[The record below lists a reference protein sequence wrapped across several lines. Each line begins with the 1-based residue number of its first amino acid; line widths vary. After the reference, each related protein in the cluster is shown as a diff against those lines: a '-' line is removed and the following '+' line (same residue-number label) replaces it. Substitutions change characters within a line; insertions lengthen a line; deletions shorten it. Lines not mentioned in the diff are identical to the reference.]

1 MKISGRQTVVML
13 VAGGLLGALG
23 CAHSFPPPRELV
35 EARAAYARAEKGPA
49 AQMAPARLKLAK
61 QALNSAELSY
71 GAAPESEV
79 RDRAYIAVRRAEA
92 AEAEAE
98 ADMARQRRERAL
110 RELASLSGVHAE
122 KARAELAAAGVQIDQ
137 ANQQAMSERQR
148 ADEQS
153 RRAQE
158 ANTNLESERQARA
171 QAEAQ
176 ARQAMAELERMAN
189 VKRETR
195 GLVITLSG
203 QVLFVTDQA
212 TLLPAARTSLDSV
225 VAALKGVTPET
236 GKVVIEGHTDST
248 GARGYN
254 LELSQKRAQAVR
266 DYLVSHGVPGDLLTT
281 QGLGPDR
288 PVANNRSPEGRANNR
303 RVEIVIPSGAALAQ
317 QAPAAGDAAAP
328 VQGTVGRFRVGGS
341 STPSTPPGVPSTSTT
356 SPGTTSTSVPS
367 TGTTSGLPST
377 GTTPGTT
384 SSSSSASSG
393 TTPRPSSSSAT
404 TPSVPP
410 SPSTVT
416 PPPSSTVP
424 GTTAPSTTPP
434 TTTSPSG
441 TSPSRT
447 TPPSSPGTVTPPPTP
462 GTSTPPPAPG
472 TSTPPPSSSSPR

>member
-1 MKISGRQTVVML
+1 VKISGGQTVGIL

-35 EARAAYARAEKGPA
+35 EARAAYARAEKGTA
-49 AQMAPARLKLAK
+49 AQLAPARLKLAR

-71 GAAPESEV
+71 GGAPESEV

-98 ADMARQRRERAL
+98 ADVARQRRERAL

-148 ADEQS
+148 ADEES

-158 ANTNLESERQARA
+158 ANTNLASERQARA

-189 VKRETR
+189 VKRESR

-266 DYLVSHGVPGDLLTT
+266 DYLVSHGVAGDLLTT
-281 QGLGPDR
+281 QGVGPDR

-317 QAPAAGDAAAP
+317 QAPAAADAAAP
-328 VQGTVGRFRVGGS
+328 AQGTVGRFRVGGS
-341 STPSTPPGVPSTSTT
+341 GTPSTPPGVPSTSTT
-356 SPGTTSTSVPS
+356 SPGTTSVPS
-367 TGTTSGLPST
+367 PGTTSGLPPT
-377 GTTPGTT
+377 GTTPGTAT
-384 SSSSSASSG
+384 SSSSASSG

-416 PPPSSTVP
+416 PPPNSTVP

-447 TPPSSPGTVTPPPTP
+447 TPPPSPGTVTPPPTP

-472 TSTPPPSSSSPR
+472 TSTTPPSSTSPR

>member
-1 MKISGRQTVVML
+1 MTSRQTLVIL
-13 VAGGLLGALG
+13 VAGGMLGALG
-23 CAHSFPPPRELV
+23 CAHSSPPPRELV

-49 AQMAPARLKLAK
+49 AQLAPARMKLAR

-71 GAAPESEV
+71 GGAPESEV
-79 RDRAYIAVRRAEA
+79 RDRAYIAIRRAES

-98 ADMARQRRERAL
+98 GDLARQRRERAL

-122 KARAELAAAGVQIDQ
+122 KARAELAAAGVQVDQ
-137 ANQQAMSERQR
+137 ANQQAMSERHR
-148 ADEQS
+148 ADEES

-176 ARQAMAELERMAN
+176 ARQAMTELERMAN
-189 VKRETR
+189 VKREAR

-225 VAALKGVTPET
+225 AAALKGVTPET

-266 DYLVSHGVPGDLLTT
+266 DYLASHGVPGDLLMT

-288 PVANNRSPEGRANNR
+288 PVASNRSPEGRANNR
-303 RVEIVIPSGAALAQ
+303 RVEIVIPSAAALAQ
-317 QAPAAGDAAAP
+317 QGGVGVDAAAP
-328 VQGTVGRFRVGGS
+328 VRGSVGTFRTGSSSSTSSSSTRTAPGVPATPTTAPGTPSSGGGTAS
-341 STPSTPPGVPSTSTT
+341 STPPASGTASGTSSGTT
-356 SPGTTSTSVPS
+356 TTTSTSS
-367 TGTTSGLPST
+367 TSTSTST
-377 GTTPGTT
+377 
-384 SSSSSASSG
+384 S
-393 TTPRPSSSSAT
+393 PRPSSTGGT

-410 SPSTVT
+410 SPTTVT
-416 PPPSSTVP
+416 PPPASTSP
-424 GTTAPSTTPP
+424 STTAPSTT
-434 TTTSPSG
+434 
-441 TSPSRT
+441 
-447 TPPSSPGTVTPPPTP
+447 TPPPSPGTVTPPPSP
-462 GTSTPPPAPG
+462 GTSTPP
-472 TSTPPPSSSSPR
+472 SSPR

>member
-1 MKISGRQTVVML
+1 V
-13 VAGGLLGALG
+13 
-23 CAHSFPPPRELV
+23 
-35 EARAAYARAEKGPA
+35 
-49 AQMAPARLKLAK
+49 
-61 QALNSAELSY
+61 
-71 GAAPESEV
+71 
-79 RDRAYIAVRRAEA
+79 
-92 AEAEAE
+92 
-98 ADMARQRRERAL
+98 
-110 RELASLSGVHAE
+110 
-122 KARAELAAAGVQIDQ
+122 
-137 ANQQAMSERQR
+137 SERQR
-148 ADEQS
+148 ADEES

-158 ANTNLESERQARA
+158 ANTNLEAERQARA

-189 VKRETR
+189 VRRESR

-225 VAALKGVTPET
+225 VAALKGVKPET

-317 QAPAAGDAAAP
+317 QAPGAGDAAAP
-328 VQGTVGRFRVGGS
+328 VQQGTVGQFRLGGS
-341 STPSTPPGVPSTSTT
+341 STPSTPSGVPGSSTT
-356 SPGTTSTSVPS
+356 GPGTSSAPSVPS

-377 GTTPGTT
+377 GTTSGTT

-393 TTPRPSSSSAT
+393 TTPRPSSSAAT
-404 TPSVPP
+404 TPTVPP

-424 GTTAPSTTPP
+424 GTAAPSNTPP

-447 TPPSSPGTVTPPPTP
+447 TPPPSPGTVTPPPTP
-462 GTSTPPPAPG
+462 GTST
-472 TSTPPPSSSSPR
+472 TTTPSSTSPR

>member
-1 MKISGRQTVVML
+1 ML

-122 KARAELAAAGVQIDQ
+122 KARAELAAAGVQINQ

-158 ANTNLESERQARA
+158 ANTNLETERQARA

-189 VKRETR
+189 VKRESR

-317 QAPAAGDAAAP
+317 QAPAAADAAAP
-328 VQGTVGRFRVGGS
+328 AQGTVGRFRVGGS
-341 STPSTPPGVPSTSTT
+341 GTPSTPPGVPSTSTT
-356 SPGTTSTSVPS
+356 GPGTTSVPS
-367 TGTTSGLPST
+367 PGTTSGLPPT
-377 GTTPGTT
+377 GTTPGTA
-384 SSSSSASSG
+384 SSSSSASSA

-416 PPPSSTVP
+416 PPPNSTVP

-447 TPPSSPGTVTPPPTP
+447 TPPPSPGTVTPPPTP

-472 TSTPPPSSSSPR
+472 TSTTPPSSTSPR